1 MHRARNSRKSQC
13 TTAFVKKKSDT
24 LSLVPMKYE
33 IVTDLAAFGVVTM
46 FEESNIEVLDF
57 PRQASGL
64 LEVKM
69 LPKLSP

>member
-1 MHRARNSRKSQC
+1 
-13 TTAFVKKKSDT
+13 
-24 LSLVPMKYE
+24 MKYE